1 MKNIIITL
9 SALIVFGFGASAQN
23 PKCGTTQYNQ
33 SLRDLNPDQ
42 YILQRNQFE
51 QGWSQYREIH
61 KDEIK
66 STILKKSAQP
76 KYIIPVVIHIMHNY
90 GAENISDAQVQAT
103 IALMNDFY
111 KGNKATGI
119 RPIFQH
125 LIADCG
131 DIEFRLAKKD
141 PQGNCSTGI
150 TRTQTEQTSNA
161 TNDIKKLICW
171 DTKRYLNIWVAA
183 SVLSGGKAVGGFAQ
197 LPFGFSPANTDGIL
211 LVAGQFVSDDT
222 GAHEAGHWFGLS
234 HPFDGDSCDINGDNI
249 FDTPPTYFTYSKTQV
264 NSGRGNQCSKDLY
277 NTCST
282 DNPDLPD
289 QQENI
294 MDYFEGSCSG
304 KMFTLEQRA
313 RMFYCLE
320 NYRSQLW
327 AADNLVSTGVLDATT
342 PCAPIPSFGIT
353 LNNISTST
361 TACAN
366 NSFTFRQ
373 TSYNGTVTSAEWTFD
388 GGTPNTYTASTSS
401 ALSTATPAITYANPG
416 TYDVKLK
423 VTGPAGSRDTVYK
436 NYITIM
442 PSTATLPKNAYSADW
457 DYLNDYQANGWYF
470 ENENAST
477 KITWVRTPVPYS
489 GNYSMMLPVNPSA
502 IQTSFYFIS
511 PSFNLSGAAA
521 PYFKFKYA
529 FAQGSYSPLSIT
541 ASPDVLR
548 VSYSTDCGKSWTAK
562 KVVSGAALFTAM
574 NGSAAASPIP
584 YTSYFV
590 PADQSKWKEVKLDGA
605 LMPTGTALNNVKFR
619 IELAYEG
626 GNNFYLDEVQVG
638 LASSIN
644 NDLLKEQLGFNLY
657 PNPFNSSATLSYSL
671 NTKEN
676 VEVAIFDIA
685 GKQIATLSN
694 GMQSEGKHELQINK
708 SDLNLNSGIYFIKM
722 MVGENTLTQKVILN

>member
-9 SALIVFGFGASAQN
+9 SALILFGFSASAQN

-33 SLRDLNPDQ
+33 SLRDLNPDD
-42 YILQRNQFE
+42 YIQQRNQFE
-51 QGWSQYREIH
+51 QGWAQYREIH

-90 GAENISDAQVQAT
+90 GSENISDAQVQAT
-103 IALMNDFY
+103 INLMNEFY

-125 LIADCG
+125 LVADCG

-150 TRTQTEQTSNA
+150 TRTQTEQTNNA

-264 NSGRGNQCSKDLY
+264 NSGRGNQCSNSLY

-327 AADNLVSTGVLDATT
+327 AADNLVNTGVLDATT

-353 LNNISTST
+353 LNNVSTST

-423 VTGPAGSRDTVYK
+423 VTGPAGTRDTVYK
-436 NYITIM
+436 NYITIL
-442 PSTATLPKNAYSADW
+442 PSTATLARDAYNADW
-457 DYLNDYQANGWYF
+457 DYLNDYQARGWYF

-477 KITWVRTPVPYS
+477 KINWVRTPVPYS

-529 FAQGSYSPLSIT
+529 FAQGSYTPLSIT

-562 KVVSGAALFTAM
+562 KVVSGSALFTAT
-574 NGSAAASPIP
+574 NGTAAASPIP

-605 LMPTGTALNNVKFR
+605 LMPTGSALNNVKFR

-638 LASSIN
+638 LATSIN

-676 VEVAIFDIA
+676 VEVTIFDIA

-722 MVGENTLTQKVILN
+722 MVGENTLTQKVVLN

>member
-9 SALIVFGFGASAQN
+9 SAFIVFCLGASAQT

-33 SLRDLNPDQ
+33 SLRDLNPDE
-42 YILQRNQFE
+42 YIQQRNQFE
-51 QGWSQYREIH
+51 QGWAQYREMH

-66 STILKKSAQP
+66 SNILKKSAQP

-90 GAENISDAQVQAT
+90 GSENLSDAQVQAT
-103 IALMNDFY
+103 INLMNDFY
-111 KGNKATGI
+111 KGNKAASV

-125 LIADCG
+125 LVADCS

-141 PQGNCSTGI
+141 PQGNCTTGI

-161 TNDIKKLICW
+161 TNEIKKLISW
-171 DTKRYLNIWVAA
+171 DTKRYLNIWVAS
-183 SVLSGGKAVGGFAQ
+183 SVLSGGKQVGGFAQ
-197 LPFGFSPANTDGIL
+197 FPVGFSPANTDGIL
-211 LVAGQFVSDDT
+211 LVAGQFIADGT

-234 HPFDGDSCDINGDNI
+234 HPFEGDSCDINGDNI
-249 FDTPPTYFTYSKTQV
+249 FDTPPTYFTYSTNQV
-264 NSGRGNQCSKDLY
+264 NTGRGNKCGLPLY
-277 NTCST
+277 NTCSN

-294 MDYFEGSCSG
+294 MDYFDGPCSS

-313 RMFYCLE
+313 RMFYSLDY
-320 NYRSQLW
+320 YRRQLW
-327 AADNLVSTGVLDATT
+327 SADNLVRTGVLDAAT
-342 PCAPIPSFGIT
+342 PCTPIPSFGIT
-353 LNNISTST
+353 LNNVSTST

-373 TSYNGTVTSAEWTFD
+373 TSYNGTITSAEWTFV

-401 ALSTATPAITYANPG
+401 ALSTTTPAITYANPG

-436 NYITIM
+436 NYITIL
-442 PSTATLPKNAYSADW
+442 PATAALPKNAYTADW
-457 DYLNDYQANGWYF
+457 DYLNDYQSNGWYF

-477 KITWVRTPVPYS
+477 RLTWIRTPVPYS

-511 PSFNLSGAAA
+511 PSFNLSGSAA

-529 FAQGSYSPLSIT
+529 FAQGTYSPLSIT

-562 KVVSGAALFTAM
+562 KVVSGAALFTAT
-574 NGSAAASPIP
+574 NGSSATSPIP

-605 LMPTGTALNNVKFR
+605 LLPTGAALNNVKFR

-685 GKQIATLSN
+685 GKQIAELSN

-708 SDLNLNSGIYFIKM
+708 FDLNLNSGIYFIKM
-722 MVGENTLTQKVILN
+722 MVGENTLTQKVVLN